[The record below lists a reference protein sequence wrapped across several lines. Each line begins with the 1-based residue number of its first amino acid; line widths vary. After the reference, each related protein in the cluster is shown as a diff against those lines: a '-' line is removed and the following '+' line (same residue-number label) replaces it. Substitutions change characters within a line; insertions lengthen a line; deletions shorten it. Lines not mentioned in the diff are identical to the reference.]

1 MTKDEFSVNE
11 LEPERNTS
19 EVVEETTQVEYTE
32 GSDAAYLNQGAK
44 ALDEKK
50 QEVVVQ
56 EETIEEDEYQGP
68 TIKEVLVNS
77 VNPDYQGPTAKEIV
91 VNSVKVDNTKKRNL
105 VGLFV
110 LILVLVLI
118 GIIVVFEVLSED
130 KTHHDKN
137 YLEGLPKWVENYS
150 KYLNEE
156 YKDVVTYNFVF
167 LDLDFDNNAE
177 ALINYSKDNKTI
189 YDIIDLE
196 EDIYVKDLE
205 VSDVFMMYSFNTLD
219 VAWYV
224 NTSFHDVDMNLIDIK
239 KRLNGNT
246 DFETNLTTDNLSQF
260 KSEHFTLSYE
270 LKYTK
275 FSFRTVDQNLK
286 EAFEIYEEENDKV
299 NNIVQSTIDRYKE

>member
-1 MTKDEFSVNE
+1 M
-11 LEPERNTS
+11 
-19 EVVEETTQVEYTE
+19 
-32 GSDAAYLNQGAK
+32 
-44 ALDEKK
+44 
-50 QEVVVQ
+50 
-56 EETIEEDEYQGP
+56 
-68 TIKEVLVNS
+68 
-77 VNPDYQGPTAKEIV
+77 
-91 VNSVKVDNTKKRNL
+91 
-105 VGLFV
+105 
-110 LILVLVLI
+110 LVLI

-130 KTHHDKN
+130 KTNHDKN

-177 ALINYSKDNKTI
+177 ALINYSKDSKTI

-246 DFETNLTTDNLSQF
+246 DFETNLTIDNLSQF